1 MEMRPCILREP
12 ANSDDKSVNGTVER
26 RRVVRD
32 GDPHIM
38 RTGTFDNIP
47 LRACPLDSHPLR
59 RVRIAVPVFDRL
71 ARSDIDFAAG
81 FKRLHLLSFLLFDV
95 CLRSSDIRPVV

>member
-12 ANSDDKSVNGTVER
+12 ANSDDKPVNGIIER

-32 GDPHIM
+32 SDPHIM
-38 RTGTFDNIP
+38 RAGTFDNIP
-47 LRACPLDSHPLR
+47 LCACALDGHPLR
-59 RVRIAVPVFDRL
+59 RGRIAVPVFDRL
-71 ARSDIDFAAG
+71 ARPDIDFAAG
-81 FKRLHLLSFLLFDV
+81 LKRPHLLGFLVLYL

>member
-38 RTGTFDNIP
+38 RADTFDNIP
-47 LRACPLDSHPLR
+47 LRACALDSHPLR
-59 RVRIAVPVFDRL
+59 RGRIAVPMFDRL
-71 ARSDIDFAAG
+71 AGPDIDFAAR
-81 FKRLHLLSFLLFDV
+81 FKRLHLLGFLLFDV
-95 CLRSSDIRPVV
+95 CLRSPDVCLIV

>member
-12 ANSDDKSVNGTVER
+12 ANGDDKSVNGTVER

-38 RTGTFDNIP
+38 RTGTFDDVL
-47 LRACPLDSHPLR
+47 LRACPLDGHPLR
-59 RVRIAVPVFDRL
+59 RDSTAVLVFDRL
-71 ARSDIDFAAG
+71 DWTDIDVTVG
-81 FKRLHLLSFLLFDV
+81 FK
-95 CLRSSDIRPVV
+95 